1 MSKKIL
7 DYNFLEEGNSM
18 FVELFSALNL
28 FEMCQL
34 SMMAQTFWQIYTHL
48 NKIPDLVLYL
58 LLVAQKLE
66 QVSYEEFYQLIHFL
80 LIMVRDNF
88 LDQGPTLL
96 LLMYLV
102 FASEFQTRTLVGISK
117 LRELPICTRMDLGQ
131 ISRVFHYK
139 SLVLH
144 FGQIWYG
151 QHTCLRSCKNF
162 LARSSLGQAML
173 YSCWL

>member
-18 FVELFSALNL
+18 FAELFSVLNL

-66 QVSYEEFYQLIHFL
+66 QVSYEGFYQLIHFL
-80 LIMVRDNF
+80 LIMVQDNF
-88 LDQGPTLL
+88 LGQGPTLL

-102 FASEFQTRTLVGISK
+102 FASEFQTRT
-117 LRELPICTRMDLGQ
+117 
-131 ISRVFHYK
+131 
-139 SLVLH
+139 
-144 FGQIWYG
+144 
-151 QHTCLRSCKNF
+151 
-162 LARSSLGQAML
+162 
-173 YSCWL
+173 